1 MASDGKTSRLGTKPP
16 YPVSRNRAGGVVA
29 PEHILPSSGNSHAL
43 PCRPDSE
50 SLPSRIVNAALVNN
64 PLDSLDCECSLGV
77 FNDLYK
83 PKRFHWSI
91 FSTKLFSKIIFTE
104 YLELFADP
112 PPDLRIYFN
121 FYNAQSHKCSIQIQ
135 YSDYRSDFLNGGI
148 LISDLIN
155 LSELSPKDFEDISY
169 FTMFSEYGGFV
180 VFSSIAKGNN
190 MTIEHS
196 F

>member
-1 MASDGKTSRLGTKPP
+1 MNS
-16 YPVSRNRAGGVVA
+16 
-29 PEHILPSSGNSHAL
+29 EHINPLSTLYTVDYKHNLPGTYTIK
-43 PCRPDSE
+43 CRPDSE

-112 PPDLRIYFN
+112 HQPGIYFN
-121 FYNAQSHKCSIQIQ
+121 FLAQSTNVLQTNTVIIDRFSKWRNS
-135 YSDYRSDFLNGGI
+135 Y
-148 LISDLIN
+148 DLIN

-169 FTMFSEYGGFV
+169 FTMFSEYWIV